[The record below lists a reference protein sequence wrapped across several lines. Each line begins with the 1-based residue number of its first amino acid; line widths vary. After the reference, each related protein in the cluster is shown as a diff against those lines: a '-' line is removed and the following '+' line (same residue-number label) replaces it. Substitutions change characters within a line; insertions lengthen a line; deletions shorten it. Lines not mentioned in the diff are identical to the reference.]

1 MKILNHQP
9 AEKLLRLEN
18 ATLHIDQVEILHGIT
33 LHVNYGEMV
42 TLLGRNGMGKTSL
55 VQAIMG
61 IRRVQAGRGRIY
73 FANQDIT
80 ALPSFAIARL
90 GIGLVPEQRQIFPNL
105 TVLENLRVAAQQPE
119 WAGNLHPNLPVWDLA
134 AAHKL
139 FPILRE
145 RAQQNAASLSGGEQ
159 QILAIGRAL
168 MTNPRLMILDEA
180 TEGIS
185 PLIRRQIWECLAQ
198 LRKSGLA
205 LLVIDKNISN
215 LLALADRHYILDK
228 GRVVWHGTSPELRQN
243 PALIER
249 ELGAGQSG

>member
-1 MKILNHQP
+1 MKILNDQP
-9 AEKLLRLEN
+9 AGKLLRLEN
-18 ATLHIDQVEILHGIT
+18 VSLHIDQVKILHDIT
-33 LHVNYGEMV
+33 LHINYGEMV

-61 IRRVQAGRGRIY
+61 IRRVRTGQGQIT
-73 FANQDIT
+73 FANQEIT

-105 TVLENLRVAAQQPE
+105 TVLENLLVAARQPE
-119 WAGNLHPNLPVWDLA
+119 HSPAGLPVWDLPA
-134 AAHKL
+134 VHKL

-185 PLIRRQIWECLAQ
+185 PIIRRQIWTCLAQ
-198 LRKSGLA
+198 LRQSGLA

-215 LLALADRHYILDK
+215 LLALADRHYILHK

-243 PALIER
+243 PELIER
-249 ELGAGQSG
+249 ELGAGQSGG

>member
-1 MKILNHQP
+1 MKILNDQP

-18 ATLHIDQVEILHGIT
+18 VSLHIDQVKILHDIT
-33 LHVNYGEMV
+33 LHINGGEMV

-61 IRRVQAGRGRIY
+61 MRRVRAGQGKIT
-73 FANQDIT
+73 FAGQEIT

-105 TVLENLRVAAQQPE
+105 TVLENLRVAARQQVDSP
-119 WAGNLHPNLPVWDLA
+119 AGLPWDLNA
-134 AAHKL
+134 VHKL

-185 PLIRRQIWECLAQ
+185 PIIRRQIWQCLAQ
-198 LRKSGLA
+198 LRQSGLA

-215 LLALADRHYILDK
+215 LLALADRHYILHK

-243 PALIER
+243 PELIER
-249 ELGAGQSG
+249 ELGAGT